1 MLSATPDC
9 SPVSRRVYTLFSS
22 FFLASWQDGKKE
34 RKTPG
39 NRRRLGEKW
48 PGNSWLK
55 EALQP
60 QAPKPAPAAL
70 SEDDAEALRMMAET
84 NARVH
89 VSPTII
95 AETWAAFLRIQL
107 IFFHWL
113 N

>member
-9 SPVSRRVYTLFSS
+9 SPVSRRFYTLLSS
-22 FFLASWQDGKKE
+22 CFLASWQDGKKE

-95 AETWAAFLRIQL
+95 AEIWAAFLRIEL
-107 IFFHWL
+107 IFSL
-113 N
+113 V

>member
-1 MLSATPDC
+1 MLSLTPDC
-9 SPVSRRVYTLFSS
+9 SPVSRRFYTLFSLV
-22 FFLASWQDGKKE
+22 FLASWPDGKTQ
-34 RKTPG
+34 RKNAG
-39 NRRRLGEKW
+39 KSKKKLGEKW

-55 EALQP
+55 GVAP
-60 QAPKPAPAAL
+60 QTTKPAPAVL

-95 AETWAAFLRIQL
+95 IALTFLL
-107 IFFHWL
+107 LL